1 MHSITPLTSWYDYR
15 LVVLSVL
22 IAMCASYA
30 ALELAARTAAA
41 HGRSRFIWLGG
52 GATAMGIG
60 IWSMHYIAMLAFHL
74 PIPVLYDVPTV
85 ALSLVA
91 AVFASAIALF
101 VVSRKK
107 LTRCRAAAGSLV
119 MGGGIGAMHY
129 TGMAAMRLQADCHYA
144 AWLVVA
150 SIVIAVVVSLV
161 ALLLAF
167 YFRKEA
173 SGTGWL
179 KFASAG
185 VMGLAVASMHYT
197 AMAAASFAP
206 VPGSGNTSH
215 AVSVSSLGVLGIST
229 VTLMVL
235 GLALVGSIADKRFSV
250 QASRLESSERRYSQL
265 VQRSLAGIYRTTL
278 DGRILQMNE
287 AFSRILGYHSA
298 AALEDLGASMLSED
312 PAEYEALVRRL
323 ITEKSVTNLERRLC
337 RQDGSAVWVLENATL
352 IDGTEGPVVEGTII
366 DITDR
371 KQAEAKLL
379 QAKELAEEA
388 SRAKS
393 EFLANMSHEIRTP
406 MNGILGMVELALDT
420 ELNTEQREYITM
432 VKVSADS
439 LLTIINDILD
449 FSKIEAR
456 KLDLEIVPFDLRNH
470 VDETLKVLA
479 PRAHQKGLE
488 LAFEMDASVPEC
500 VEGDPGRLRQIMNNL
515 LGNAIKF
522 TSRGEV
528 VMRVRSE
535 EARGGQ
541 VLLNFVVSDTGV
553 GIPKHLQ
560 AKIFEAFSQ
569 ADSSTT
575 RKYGGTGLGLTI
587 SARLVEM
594 MGGRIWVES
603 TEGIGSQF
611 YFTALLSVAN
621 SESLYTPPAQGTVL
635 IGMPVLVVDDNETN
649 RRILENMLKGWQM
662 KPTLAA
668 SAAEAVQIL
677 TRGRL
682 PGELL
687 PLILTDVHMPEIDGF
702 DLVQQLREDPAL
714 AKAVII
720 MLTSGGQRGDAA
732 RCRELGVAGYITKP
746 VSQAEL
752 KRLIL
757 HVLSPSKES
766 TRPLV
771 TRHLLRETRA
781 ESGSLHIL
789 VAEDNAVN
797 QHLARRL
804 LEKRGHRVTIAETGR
819 RALETLET
827 NRFDLVLMDLQMPE
841 MGGLEASALIR
852 EKERATGEHIPII
865 AMTAHAMSEDE
876 ERCIKAGMDGYV
888 SKPIKVDK
896 LFQVVQQLIPGF
908 RDESSSTAPPSRTT
922 RQADTS
928 PAEAGHRN

>member
-1 MHSITPLTSWYDYR
+1 MHNIAPLPSWYDYR

-52 GATAMGIG
+52 GAAAMGIG
-60 IWSMHYIAMLAFHL
+60 IWSMHYIGMLAFHL
-74 PIPVLYDVPTV
+74 PIPVLYDLPTV

-101 VVSRKK
+101 VVSRKT
-107 LTRCRAAAGSLV
+107 LTRWRAAAGSVV
-119 MGGGIGAMHY
+119 MGGGIAAMHY
-129 TGMAAMRLQADCHYA
+129 TGMAAMRLQADCHYST
-144 AWLVVA
+144 WLIVA

-173 SGTGWL
+173 NGAGRL

-197 AMAAASFAP
+197 AMAAASFTPA
-206 VPGSGNTSH
+206 PGSGNTSH
-215 AVSVSSLGVLGIST
+215 AVNVSSLGVLGIST

-235 GLALVGSIADKRFSV
+235 GLALVSSIADRRFSL
-250 QASRLESSERRYSQL
+250 QASKLESSERRYRQL
-265 VQRSLAGIYRTTL
+265 VHRSLAGIYRTTL
-278 DGRILQMNE
+278 EGRILEVNE
-287 AFSRILGYHSA
+287 ALCRILGYRSA
-298 AALEDLGASMLSED
+298 AALEQLGASVLSED

-323 ITEKSVTNLERRLC
+323 ISEKAVTNLERRL
-337 RQDGSAVWVLENATL
+337 RKQDGSTVWVLENATL
-352 IDGTEGPVVEGTII
+352 IDGPEGQVMEGTVI

-379 QAKELAEEA
+379 QAKEIAEEA

-406 MNGILGMVELALDT
+406 MNGILGMAELALDT
-420 ELNTEQREYITM
+420 ELTSEQHEYITM
-432 VKVSADS
+432 MKVSADS

-456 KLDLEIVPFDLRNH
+456 KLDLEKMPFDLRNH

-488 LAFEMDASVPEC
+488 LAFEMDASVPEA
-500 VEGDPGRLRQIMNNL
+500 VVGDPGRLRQIMINL

-522 TSRGEV
+522 TAQGEV

-535 EARGGQ
+535 RARGDQ

-569 ADSSTT
+569 ADGSTT

-603 TEGIGSQF
+603 TEGLGSRF
-611 YFTALLSVAN
+611 YFTALLGVAH
-621 SESLYTPPAQGTVL
+621 SDDVRAAPAEESALVGL
-635 IGMPVLVVDDNETN
+635 PVLVVDDNETN
-649 RRILENMLKGWQM
+649 RRILENILKGWQM
-662 KPTLAA
+662 KSALAA
-668 SAAEAVQIL
+668 SAAEALQML
-677 TRGRL
+677 SRGRL
-682 PGELL
+682 PGDPL
-687 PLILTDVHMPEIDGF
+687 PLILTDVHMPEVDGF
-702 DLVQQLREDPAL
+702 DLVQQLRGDPAF
-714 AKAVII
+714 AEAIII
-720 MLTSGGQRGDAA
+720 MLTSGGQRGDAT

-757 HVLSPSKES
+757 HVLSPCKQT
-766 TRPLV
+766 TRPLI
-771 TRHLLRETRA
+771 TRHFLRETRP
-781 ESGSLHIL
+781 ESGALHIL

-797 QHLARRL
+797 QHLATRL
-804 LEKRGHRVTIAETGR
+804 LEKRGHSVTVAENGR
-819 RALETLET
+819 RALVALET
-827 NRFDLVLMDLQMPE
+827 NRFDLVLMDVQMPE
-841 MGGLEASALIR
+841 MGGLEATALIR
-852 EKERATGEHIPII
+852 EKERLTGDHIPII

-876 ERCIKAGMDGYV
+876 ERCFRAGMDGYV
-888 SKPIKVDK
+888 SKPIKIDGLLKVM
-896 LFQVVQQLIPGF
+896 QQLIPGIS
-908 RDESSSTAPPSRTT
+908 EEASSTAPPSE
-922 RQADTS
+922 TS
-928 PAEAGHRN
+928 PQSDATPAAGGRRT